1 MPAASQGFR
10 DSVFIFRYK
19 PGCQRII
26 IRLIAMAAFRG
37 GIDCDGGCFN
47 CEAKMNLFKPS

>member
-19 PGCQRII
+19 PDCQRII